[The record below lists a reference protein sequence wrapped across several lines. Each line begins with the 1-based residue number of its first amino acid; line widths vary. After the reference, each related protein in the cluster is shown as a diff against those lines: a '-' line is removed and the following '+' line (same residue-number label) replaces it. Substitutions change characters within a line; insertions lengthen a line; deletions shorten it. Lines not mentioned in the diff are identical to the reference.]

1 MKNFLLSKPLSL
13 DMFERVDPAAD
24 EDWKETRSVGLC
36 GAKAHSA
43 KMRNQRETRKE
54 LGEERIKKQS
64 GEGIGRCIK
73 GRENGQLGSR
83 RDVSWNENEGTGAR
97 KIAALFREPEKSH
110 QLFPQKYSRKGGLTN
125 FQIIILPW
133 REKRA
138 SRLVWDHGKPCET
151 PERNLKSFKGWGNL
165 RKWETRKVEKVSNDA
180 KNEF

>member
-110 QLFPQKYSRKGGLTN
+110 QLFPQKYSRKGDFYKFSNYNTSLE
-125 FQIIILPW
+125 
-133 REKRA
+133 REKGLKTCMRSWKA
-138 SRLVWDHGKPCET
+138 LWNSREKLEKLQ
-151 PERNLKSFKGWGNL
+151 RL
-165 RKWETRKVEKVSNDA
+165 RKPQKVRN
-180 KNEF
+180 